1 MSRINTNVSSLFAQ
15 NTLARTNDQLNT
27 AMSRLSSGL
36 RITSAADDPAGL
48 IASEVLRADITGVNK
63 AITNTDRADQM
74 IQTADSALGQVSS
87 LLNDIRGLV
96 VEAANEGALS
106 ADQIAANQLQVDSSL
121 EAIDRIARTTSFGG
135 KKLLD
140 GSLDMLVTGGTNFT
154 SITDLDIHQA
164 NLGGGSKA
172 VDVVVSSAATQA
184 TNTDST
190 VASTAFKFGNSDNQM
205 DFNLVINS
213 AANVE
218 SSSDNIDIVFSRGTN
233 ANNVALASFDSTNK
247 ILTITLDDNTQ
258 AGNQAAN
265 IQTAIRN
272 LADANTVKIFDQTQ
286 TTVSGGSALNVDN
299 GVSDIDS
306 FTKGGVAIGSTRTMT
321 NEINRVH
328 DRVIQLT
335 GASGSETFT
344 FGTGTTQQSMA
355 DAINGVADS
364 IGITAAVSSGNLVL
378 TSSEFGTKGIID
390 IKVLSEGTSGSY
402 KTNNE
407 GRSAGTDAVAT
418 IDGMTANTEG
428 NKLSINTKTLDVTA
442 TVASGTTGTMSFTID
457 GGGANFQLGKDVVT
471 GEQAR
476 IGIGSFSSG
485 ALGNATD
492 GFLYS
497 IRSGETRALA
507 TDSIAAQK
515 VVDDV
520 ISYVAK
526 ARGRL
531 GAFSSTTL
539 ESNKIALGDYLAN
552 LTEAESSL
560 RDADFAKES
569 AALTRA
575 QILVQSGTSVLAIA
589 NQNPQNV
596 LALLG

>member
-1 MSRINTNVSSLFAQ
+1 MSRINTNVSSFVAQ
-15 NTLARTNDQLNT
+15 QRLAKSNNELNT
-27 AMSRLSSGL
+27 ALTRLSTGL
-36 RITSAADDPAGL
+36 RINTGKDDPAGL
-48 IASEVLRADITGVNK
+48 IASEILRADITGVEK
-63 AITNTDRADQM
+63 AMTNTDRASQM
-74 IQTADSALGQVSS
+74 IQTADSALGQMSN
-87 LLNDIRGLV
+87 LLNDIRGLI

-106 ADQIAANQLQVDSSL
+106 SDQIAANQLQVDSSL

-135 KKLLD
+135 KNLLD
-140 GSLDMLVTGGTNFT
+140 GSLDMLT
-154 SITDLDIHQA
+154 SNVNANIVDLDIEQA
-164 NLGGGSKA
+164 NLGTTGTKTA
-172 VDVVVSSAATQA
+172 DIVVTSAATQA

-190 VASTAFKFGNSDNQM
+190 LAATAFTFGNSGNEM
-205 DFNLVINS
+205 SYNLVINS
-213 AANVE
+213 TANVE
-218 SSSDNIDIVFSRGTN
+218 SSSDNIDIVFAQG
-233 ANNVALASFDSTNK
+233 ANGGNVALAAFNTGTK
-247 ILTITLDDNTQ
+247 TLTITLDDDTTG
-258 AGNQAAN
+258 GNQAGN
-265 IQTAIRN
+265 IQTAIRG
-272 LADANTVKIFDQTQ
+272 LVDANGVNIFDQTS
-286 TTVSGGSALNVDN
+286 TTVTGGTAIDASAGNSAIEAL
-299 GVSDIDS
+299 
-306 FTKGGVAIGSTRTMT
+306 TKGGTAIGSTRTMV

-344 FGTGTTQQSMA
+344 FGTGTTQQAMA

-418 IDGMTANTEG
+418 IDGTTANSEG

-442 TVASGTTGTMSFTID
+442 TVAAGTTGTMSFTID
-457 GGGANFQLGKDVVT
+457 GGGANFQLGKNVVT

-507 TDSIAAQK
+507 TDSIGAQK

-539 ESNKIALGDYLAN
+539 ESNKVALGDYLAN

-596 LALLG
+596 LSLLG

>member
-1 MSRINTNVSSLFAQ
+1 MSRINTNVSSFVAQ
-15 NTLARTNDQLNT
+15 QRLAKSNNELNT
-27 AMSRLSSGL
+27 ALARLSTGL
-36 RITSAADDPAGL
+36 RINTGKDDPAGL
-48 IASEVLRADITGVNK
+48 IASEILRADITGVEK
-63 AITNTDRADQM
+63 AITNTDRASQM
-74 IQTADSALGQVSS
+74 IQTADSALGQMSN
-87 LLNDIRGLV
+87 LLNDIRGLI

-106 ADQIAANQLQVDSSL
+106 SEQIAANQLQVDSSL

-140 GSLDMLVTGGTNFT
+140 GSLDMLT
-154 SITDLDIHQA
+154 SSVNANIVDLDIEQA
-164 NLGGGSKA
+164 NLGTTGTKTA
-172 VDVVVSSAATQA
+172 DIVVTDAATQA
-184 TNTDST
+184 SNTDST
-190 VASTAFKFGNSDNQM
+190 VAATAFTFGNSGNEM
-205 DFNLVINS
+205 SYNLVINS
-213 AANVE
+213 TANVE
-218 SSSDNIDIVFSRGTN
+218 SSSDNINIIFAQSATVSNETEASFDTVNKELTITFDTGNN
-233 ANNVALASFDSTNK
+233 ANN
-247 ILTITLDDNTQ
+247 Q
-258 AGNQAAN
+258 AIDVQD
-265 IQTAIRN
+265 AIRG
-272 LADANTVKIFDQTQ
+272 LTDANGVNIFDQTN
-286 TTVSGGSALNVDN
+286 TTVTGGTSIGAANDAAIEAL
-299 GVSDIDS
+299 
-306 FTKGGVAIGSTRTMT
+306 TKGGVAIGSTRTMV

-344 FGTGTTQQSMA
+344 FGTGTTQQAMA

-418 IDGMTANTEG
+418 IDGTTANSEG

>member
-1 MSRINTNVSSLFAQ
+1 MNIF
-15 NTLARTNDQLNT
+15 DQ
-27 AMSRLSSGL
+27 
-36 RITSAADDPAGL
+36 
-48 IASEVLRADITGVNK
+48 
-63 AITNTDRADQM
+63 TNT
-74 IQTADSALGQVSS
+74 T
-87 LLNDIRGLV
+87 
-96 VEAANEGALS
+96 
-106 ADQIAANQLQVDSSL
+106 
-121 EAIDRIARTTSFGG
+121 
-135 KKLLD
+135 
-140 GSLDMLVTGGTNFT
+140 VTGGT
-154 SITDLDIHQA
+154 SI
-164 NLGGGSKA
+164 G
-172 VDVVVSSAATQA
+172 
-184 TNTDST
+184 
-190 VASTAFKFGNSDNQM
+190 
-205 DFNLVINS
+205 
-213 AANVE
+213 AANDAAIE
-218 SSSDNIDIVFSRGTN
+218 ALTQGGT
-233 ANNVALASFDSTNK
+233 
-247 ILTITLDDNTQ
+247 
-258 AGNQAAN
+258 
-265 IQTAIRN
+265 
-272 LADANTVKIFDQTQ
+272 
-286 TTVSGGSALNVDN
+286 
-299 GVSDIDS
+299 
-306 FTKGGVAIGSTRTMT
+306 AIGSTRTMV

-344 FGTGTTQQSMA
+344 FGTGTTQQAMA

-418 IDGMTANTEG
+418 IDGTTANSEG

-442 TVASGTTGTMSFTID
+442 TVAAGTTGTMSFTID

-507 TDSIAAQK
+507 TDSIGAQK

-539 ESNKIALGDYLAN
+539 ESNKVALGDYLAN

-596 LALLG
+596 LSLLG